1 MSELKNSSVVSIASP
16 HLLVGGPPVHAHA
29 ALALLLAVVV
39 VEVEPALDQSQVS
52 SGRHVTAL
60 SQSQLTW
67 TRTCHWM
74 QKAAMSMLRER
85 AERPYFFRKVIR
97 KPKPTKIIT
106 CTSWKSRN
114 QPIENLN
121 YLHTQYLF
129 PTRPS
134 FQDHVVGMIHSI
146 TKLPVVRGVLESC
159 LRIVSKH
166 QQR

>member
-121 YLHTQYLF
+121 YL
-129 PTRPS
+129 PS
-134 FQDHVVGMIHSI
+134 LIFVSYSAKFSRSCCGDDPLRHQ
-146 TKLPVVRGVLESC
+146 TPRGSWG
-159 LRIVSKH
+159 S
-166 QQR
+166 

>member
-1 MSELKNSSVVSIASP
+1 M
-16 HLLVGGPPVHAHA
+16 HAHA

-97 KPKPTKIIT
+97 NPIPMKIIVW
-106 CTSWKSRN
+106 TSWNTGNEK
-114 QPIENLN
+114 
-121 YLHTQYLF
+121 
-129 PTRPS
+129 
-134 FQDHVVGMIHSI
+134 
-146 TKLPVVRGVLESC
+146 
-159 LRIVSKH
+159 
-166 QQR
+166 